1 MAYENA
7 DRQLALSL
15 AQESVPP
22 YIDIYN
28 GLEES
33 DYVLSPSVLGVEPSF
48 EAASNPASNSRVNT
62 SMQSNEMDSG
72 TQVEATPYATHL
84 LRAKESLG
92 TPDLKII
99 CGTESFNVHKAV
111 ICPQSKFFA
120 AAVEAGFKDQE
131 SISGTVSLVEED
143 PQIIQRLM
151 SFFYTGDYG
160 DLPSIQPSFFF
171 VHEYCD
177 AGTDDRRQESLILHC
192 AMYACAD
199 RYSVADLKTQAEG
212 KFQALVVSFWPLKEL
227 PTLIADV
234 YTSTPSNDRGLRDSI
249 VRICSKHI
257 NEIVAGPS
265 WQHIVKIEAAGQLA
279 LDLLPLVL
287 ASKDQ
292 ALHLAE
298 ARASSAEE
306 RLDDWSGLSSLKKKK
321 MKRSM

>member
-1 MAYENA
+1 
-7 DRQLALSL
+7 
-15 AQESVPP
+15 
-22 YIDIYN
+22 
-28 GLEES
+28 
-33 DYVLSPSVLGVEPSF
+33 
-48 EAASNPASNSRVNT
+48 
-62 SMQSNEMDSG
+62 MQSNTIDSG

-84 LRAKESLG
+84 KRAKESLG

-160 DLPSIQPSFFF
+160 DLASVPPSFFF

-177 AGTDDRRQESLILHC
+177 AGADDSRQERLVLHC

-199 RYSVADLKTQAEG
+199 RYSVAHLKTQAER
-212 KFQALVVSFWPLKEL
+212 KYQALVVSVWPLKDL
-227 PTLIADV
+227 PALIADV
-234 YTSTPSNDRGLRDSI
+234 YTSTPSNDHGLRDSM
-249 VRICSKHI
+249 VRICADHI
-257 NEIVAGPS
+257 NEIIAGPS
-265 WQHIVKIEAAGQLA
+265 WQHIVKIEAAGQLG

-287 ASKDQ
+287 ASKDR

-306 RLDDWSGLSSLKKKK
+306 RLDDWSGFSSAKKKK
-321 MKRSM
+321 MKKSK